1 MTHVI
6 KTTEHHTLKGGL
18 TQETGSIV
26 KEGVLKKLAIKS
38 GRNWKKRYFKLF
50 RVSPSKMTL
59 CVYGQKTRPT
69 TGVAPNQTWAI
80 NHISR
85 ALPAPEEKTLKRRFT
100 FKLIQEDGKKANRA
114 ELILCADLQSVAD
127 AWCAAIN
134 SIAAETAKTC
144 AVKFVTDAGPA
155 EPRTQAPKQTARRFS
170 AVQAVAAQAKE
181 KSKWDK
187 MRERMKITNAAKD
200 ASRKMRK
207 MSLTSPMTMLA
218 TEDLGAMPSFGDASA
233 KQYKPKPS
241 TAAAAAP
248 PPPSAGGASSSS
260 APPPPPSDDLQ
271 RSLFVWGSNQFGQ
284 RANGQTADATSG
296 VSRPQRVTVSFFSGI
311 KVRRGAPSP
320 PPHSRRARAPARRAL
335 CSRTPLD
342 LSRSALLPFRNCC
355 AIRVAAAQPFAGRG
369 WRRRAHVHAR
379 GRQDVRVGQRRRWTA
394 GEGEAR
400 VNATDCDQDR
410 RGGEG
415 NRDVR

>member
-18 TQETGSIV
+18 TQESGAIV

-59 CVYGQKTRPT
+59 AVYGQKTRPT
-69 TGVAPNQTWAI
+69 TGVAPNQTWVI

-85 ALPAPEEKTLKRRFT
+85 ALPAPEEKTLKRRFV

-127 AWCAAIN
+127 LWCAAIN

-144 AVKFVTDAGPA
+144 AVKFVTDSGPA

-187 MRERMKITNAAKD
+187 MRERMKTTNAAKD
-200 ASRKMRK
+200 ASRKMRR
-207 MSLTSPMTMLA
+207 MSLTSPMTMPA

-233 KQYKPKPS
+233 AKFKPKS
-241 TAAAAAP
+241 SKVAAAAP
-248 PPPSAGGASSSS
+248 SPPSGGGASSSS
-260 APPPPPSDDLQ
+260 SAAPPAPPSDELQ
-271 RSLFVWGSNQFGQ
+271 RSLFVWGSNEFGQ
-284 RANGQTADATSG
+284 RANGQTTDATSG
-296 VSRPQRVTVSFFSGI
+296 VAQPQRVTVSFFSGL
-311 KVRRGAPSP
+311 KVRSTSTHFSP
-320 PPHSRRARAPARRAL
+320 TNQHRARCTPWFRPCFTTTSTAVDITS
-335 CSRTPLD
+335 SRI
-342 LSRSALLPFRNCC
+342 LLT
-355 AIRVAAAQPFAGRG
+355 I
-369 WRRRAHVHAR
+369 
-379 GRQDVRVGQRRRWTA
+379 
-394 GEGEAR
+394 
-400 VNATDCDQDR
+400 
-410 RGGEG
+410 
-415 NRDVR
+415 